1 MAGSP
6 PFYGDLIVWGSHAS
20 SFPAPRS
27 IIGSRNKTDSS
38 VIDALL
44 WAARLSSFE
53 RTGSVGEELFFESSG
68 GAFSK

>member
-1 MAGSP
+1 MQAKVKILE
-6 PFYGDLIVWGSHAS
+6 D
-20 SFPAPRS
+20 RS
-27 IIGSRNKTDSS
+27 DTRTKTDSS

-53 RTGSVGEELFFESSG
+53 RTGSVEELFFESSG

>member
-1 MAGSP
+1 MQAKVKILE
-6 PFYGDLIVWGSHAS
+6 D
-20 SFPAPRS
+20 RS
-27 IIGSRNKTDSS
+27 DTRTKTDSS